1 MTIEMFC
8 QVLALN
14 GGKLDLAD
22 HCNMTCLHY
31 ACKNGHSDVV
41 KFLLNHSDCNDRG
54 KYLRNKTFR
63 FKLKIDQDFSNILC
77 KVWSMKFVNN
87 KCKPHLNDLNLIF
100 FWSGETPEIT
110 LKFSFLRRP
119 KKLGAILLPLS
130 FDATM

>member
-41 KFLLNHSDCNDRG
+41 KFLLNQSDCNDRG
-54 KYLRNKTFR
+54 KYLRNNTFR
-63 FKLKIDQDFSNILC
+63 FELKIDQDFSNIWS
-77 KVWSMKFVNN
+77 KVWTMKFVNN
-87 KCKPHLNDLNLIF
+87 KCKPHLSDLNLIF
-100 FWSGETPEIT
+100 FKSRET
-110 LKFSFLRRP
+110 P
-119 KKLGAILLPLS
+119 KKLFFTLH
-130 FDATM
+130 